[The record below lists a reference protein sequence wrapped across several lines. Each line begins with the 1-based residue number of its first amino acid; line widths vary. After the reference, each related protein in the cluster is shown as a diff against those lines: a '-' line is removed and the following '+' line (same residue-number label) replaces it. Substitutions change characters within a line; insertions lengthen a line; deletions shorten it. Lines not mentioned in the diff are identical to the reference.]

1 MVLNTQMTTV
11 IYSSD
16 QKRLHCLSRRDV
28 DPQMAVLVADRLSTA
43 SNWPL
48 ANYMHY
54 TFVSES
60 TSTTLTLRSLLT
72 YLYLFSSS
80 SIWNLHTMCET
91 LKWAFFWPCV
101 GTDLSLEHRSKLW
114 SDALPDITNDPD
126 RIQTH
131 DPFTISPK
139 CYTLSHDC
147 SICAQ
152 PIGLYETNLIRCGDD
167 KIKLPFSVAVAHRRI
182 SFMICLQIRT
192 EQRKG
197 CNHCNM
203 LGLSIV
209 ITRT

>member
-1 MVLNTQMTTV
+1 MVLYTQMTTV

-54 TFVSES
+54 TSVSES
-60 TSTTLTLRSLLT
+60 TSTTWTLRSLLT

-101 GTDLSLEHRSKLW
+101 GTDLSLEHRSNCGRMPFRT
-114 SDALPDITNDPD
+114 SPITLIGFKPM
-126 RIQTH
+126 TH
-131 DPFTISPK
+131 SPLVPSA
-139 CYTLSHDC
+139 THW
-147 SICAQ
+147 ATVA
-152 PIGLYETNLIRCGDD
+152 P
-167 KIKLPFSVAVAHRRI
+167 SV
-182 SFMICLQIRT
+182 LNQ
-192 EQRKG
+192 
-197 CNHCNM
+197 
-203 LGLSIV
+203 
-209 ITRT
+209 

>member
-1 MVLNTQMTTV
+1 MVLYTQMTTV

-54 TFVSES
+54 TSVSES
-60 TSTTLTLRSLLT
+60 TSTTWTLRSLLT

-101 GTDLSLEHRSKLW
+101 GTDLSLEHRSNCETF
-114 SDALPDITNDPD
+114 ALFSEYFCPYCTNF
-126 RIQTH
+126 IYVIIEQ
-131 DPFTISPK
+131 
-139 CYTLSHDC
+139 
-147 SICAQ
+147 
-152 PIGLYETNLIRCGDD
+152 
-167 KIKLPFSVAVAHRRI
+167 KLPYSEFSLPYLPVSRNCPPPRMADLATCCLFRSNI
-182 SFMICLQIRT
+182 SSLAQV
-192 EQRKG
+192 
-197 CNHCNM
+197 N
-203 LGLSIV
+203 
-209 ITRT
+209 